1 MNMTAPANGIF
12 LVVDVDDDPGRAE
25 FTRGLNDATAGRL
38 VAEIRPGTRRIMW
51 VARVLGEALGKS
63 IDVSSTSRN
72 QNLIWDRISA
82 WVAGEQIQ
90 DIIINR
96 AHLLGRAEWDALVE
110 LAATSTSRLWF
121 IVHQPTL
128 ARSLNEA
135 VEAWGIQPVDWA
147 TYQANWDSPAAAAAA
162 TPDAEDKRP
171 DFARVPEDDF
181 LTFLSTS
188 ETILDRTQYR
198 QVEAVFDHAR
208 CAAEEWLATCEHSPE
223 GWSSLVRTTV
233 EVAATLPEAIA
244 ALRGTQT
251 AFFLGGLWLKGDLR
265 KFKIAFNAVGAIKF
279 DDKLATELRRY
290 SNPNWAASAVMR
302 VITGSGLTA
311 LAELPINA
319 IDTTASTITL
329 GGRDYP
335 VPMSARGIIRAQLE
349 LRAWQGASEAD
360 PVLAVQRTFL
370 SDAQPYS
377 ARVMQKNLR
386 VMSRELGVELLALK
400 ESWKGEGDADWL
412 RHRGIT
418 LIALDS
424 HWNV

>member
-1 MNMTAPANGIF
+1 MTTTGNVSGIF
-12 LVVDVDDDPGRAE
+12 LVTDADDDPRRAE
-25 FTRGLNDATAGRL
+25 FTRGLNDATAERL

-96 AHLLGRAEWDALVE
+96 AHLLGRTEWDALVE

-121 IVHQPTL
+121 IVQQPTL

-135 VEAWGIQPVDWA
+135 VEAWAIKPIDWA
-147 TYQANWDSPAAAAAA
+147 TYQANWDSPAAA
-162 TPDAEDKRP
+162 TPDAEDERP

-188 ETILDRTQYR
+188 EMILDRSQYR
-198 QVEAVFDHAR
+198 QVEAVFDQAKF
-208 CAAEEWLATCEHSPE
+208 ATEDWLTTCDHTPD
-223 GWSSLVRTTV
+223 GWSSRVRATI
-233 EVAATLPEAIA
+233 EGAATLPEAIA
-244 ALRGTQT
+244 SLRGTQT
-251 AFFLGGLWLKGDLR
+251 AFFLGGLWLKVDLR
-265 KFKIAFNAVGAIKF
+265 KFKIAFNAAGAIKF
-279 DDKLATELRRY
+279 DDNLATDLRRY
-290 SNPNWAASAVMR
+290 SNPNWAACAVLR
-302 VITGSGLTA
+302 VVTGCALAS
-311 LAELPINA
+311 LAELPISA
-319 IDTTASTITL
+319 IDATASTITV
-329 GGRDYP
+329 GSREYP
-335 VPMSARGIIRAQLE
+335 VPTRARGIIRAQLE
-349 LRAWQGASEAD
+349 LRAWQGATDAD

-370 SDAQPYS
+370 GDPKPYTTK
-377 ARVMQKNLR
+377 AIQTNLR